1 MADIY
6 CIIPHFLAYKRLKST
21 ISVRIRLNQADESK
35 YEMMIPFAQKKINT
49 ATIRLKRIA
58 RNLMC
63 MTGIK
68 ENCIKHC
75 YRADK
80 GNTLLEPSLKVLFIK
95 FGWGAT
101 FKSQRLDIKCRKCK

>member
-1 MADIY
+1 MY
-6 CIIPHFLAYKRLKST
+6 
-21 ISVRIRLNQADESK
+21 
-35 YEMMIPFAQKKINT
+35 
-49 ATIRLKRIA
+49 
-58 RNLMC
+58 

-68 ENCIKHC
+68 ENGIKPC

-101 FKSQRLDIKCRKCK
+101 FKSQWMDVKCRKCKWLPSLEKNYYLSIYTT

>member
-1 MADIY
+1 
-6 CIIPHFLAYKRLKST
+6 
-21 ISVRIRLNQADESK
+21 
-35 YEMMIPFAQKKINT
+35 
-49 ATIRLKRIA
+49 
-58 RNLMC
+58 

-68 ENCIKHC
+68 ENGIKHC

-101 FKSQRLDIKCRKCK
+101 FKRLDVKCRKCKWLPSLEKAYSQLLHYLESHRCGGGDMLLPNPNDYFNNKNKKKITGHVSNLHKSIRLYLLI